1 MTGNVTDFECV
12 DEGQTSIFFL
22 FVPIFDLKKIVPS
35 RVDPGSTREHVSPG
49 RPRVDPGTKFVN
61 FRGFSKILK
70 EVMILQDPDP
80 QKLLH
85 INTPDK
91 VMKKLTFYHG
101 SCD

>member
-35 RVDPGSTREHVSPG
+35 
-49 RPRVDPGTKFVN
+49 RVDPGTKFVN

-91 VMKKLTFYHG
+91 VMKKLNFYHG